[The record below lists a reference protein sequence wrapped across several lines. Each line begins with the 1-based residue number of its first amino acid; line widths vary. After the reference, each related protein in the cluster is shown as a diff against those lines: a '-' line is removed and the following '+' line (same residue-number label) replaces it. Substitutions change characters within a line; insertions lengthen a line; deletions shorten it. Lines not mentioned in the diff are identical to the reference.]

1 MRAFLPWS
9 APAGET
15 CVSFVDID
23 FTSDNLYAS
32 HVDTGASDALGGFP
46 HVLVIAAV
54 IFCAC
59 CLYAARRYM
68 LRVARIFRGW
78 RHYPQATVFSQR
90 VFSTCKHIA
99 LVGVGAQSEVY
110 MSEITVWG
118 KTRQIA
124 SKMYYRQANA
134 KAEMVMYERL
144 PFHENIL
151 RVHGVFADTVMNNR
165 WCLAMEYCRHGNV
178 RESMRSGKFPRNGGF
193 AHHLISGVVSALGA
207 LHGNAMAHRD
217 VKLDNVLLHCP
228 CEGSSACACLST
240 NSRDVRA
247 KLADFGMARQGTMM
261 AMSSANV
268 KGTLMYIPP
277 ERVQYDKSKHGEGFY
292 ELADVY
298 ALGMMI
304 WETLYYVRHGEV
316 VSVMEKILPG
326 CREGQDVLIAI
337 SSGAFTPPCDFL
349 PEPLRRFLRKS
360 WHFSP
365 SERYQRCACMDVAW
379 EEMRDTVC
387 ALSFGADDVAVDAT
401 RGERAASEK
410 G

>member
-1 MRAFLPWS
+1 
-9 APAGET
+9 
-15 CVSFVDID
+15 
-23 FTSDNLYAS
+23 
-32 HVDTGASDALGGFP
+32 
-46 HVLVIAAV
+46 
-54 IFCAC
+54 
-59 CLYAARRYM
+59 
-68 LRVARIFRGW
+68 
-78 RHYPQATVFSQR
+78 
-90 VFSTCKHIA
+90 
-99 LVGVGAQSEVY
+99 
-110 MSEITVWG
+110 
-118 KTRQIA
+118 
-124 SKMYYRQANA
+124 MYYRQANA

-178 RESMRSGKFPRNGGF
+178 RESMRSGKFPRNGGL

-247 KLADFGMARQGTMM
+247 KLADFDMARQGTMM

-360 WHFSP
+360 WHFLP
-365 SERYQRCACMDVAW
+365 SERYQRCACMHAAW